1 MDFTFLKE
9 DQIWGKNALEVM
21 KRYGT
26 KVAPT
31 DLTVILGGFVS
42 PSDNRTSEGDLTC
55 AYWSTSSSDHSVCC
69 VFTRGDVDLWDTYD
83 RFISARPV

>member
-9 DQIWGKNALEVM
+9 DQIWGKDALEVM

-42 PSDNRTSEGDLTC
+42 PSDNRTSEGNRLTSLKREKRHTEKFV
-55 AYWSTSSSDHSVCC
+55 AEE
-69 VFTRGDVDLWDTYD
+69 
-83 RFISARPV
+83 

>member
-9 DQIWGKNALEVM
+9 DQIWGDGALYVM

-31 DLTVILGGFVS
+31 DLTAILGGVM
-42 PSDNRTSEGDLTC
+42 DRAGGAKTSEGETTC
-55 AYWSTSSSDHSVCC
+55 ASWSASSYGNEDVRC
-69 VFTRGDVDLWDTYD
+69 VYYRGD
-83 RFISARPV
+83 